1 MDWLQVSLPS
11 HDDRPTDN
19 DTPVDAACSAASDAI
34 SGTLLVVSKFVR
46 EVRESRSDFDRISTE
61 LHSLNGVLDLLGYDA
76 AFLSVPL
83 AGQTRTVLESCLAII
98 NELEGCVS
106 LLSRPDVPTAE
117 KRSRWLAS
125 RDHVDALRRTLGEY
139 KLVLGLAADLV
150 GITKSQANGGAEDNE
165 LATVTTQL
173 VELSSR
179 FRKMG
184 SQQSVALARLG
195 QYIDALRAEA
205 EPESRCMPARRNDP
219 SRRAHRT
226 SSMGGAPDSAIDVSY
241 DDMEKPTFRLG
252 QQAAPPALTSY
263 LIDSG
268 EEGKGNFVGELSEMP
283 RQAPSLPSRPSS
295 RMSSGSASRSTRGS
309 ITSEFHMSPVST
321 PMLSWPRTPRLSA
334 SSDAPQRPSRE
345 PYFTPATDLPDQTWG
360 RPSSTGSRTP
370 SIRSSAFSQVLDSVS
385 ENPRAE
391 VPSPAPPATPK
402 SDTAQPEHHSSSVR
416 RSGFNLTTT
425 FRGLGILRPSLKPV
439 DEGPG
444 QADAVFGVPLV
455 KSIQIAKGVAST
467 RHGTGDSSARA
478 TREYPLIVLRCV
490 YHIRD
495 CGLEEPHIF
504 GLAGDH
510 ARLAQLKE
518 VFNSAHTNY
527 GKDLDWTQFTVH
539 DAADLIRVFLSE
551 LPKPIISESVGKRW
565 FALSRQAT
573 AGGARLDKALDFWEE
588 AMMGIHGPS
597 RALFKLLINLW
608 GDIADAAG
616 ANMMTPERLAGR
628 LVQPLMH
635 ATAGRR
641 QTDYMLGLAFLIRKR
656 SEYNLVARG
665 AGRETN
671 TAL

>member
-1 MDWLQVSLPS
+1 MDWLQVSLLS
-11 HDDRPTDN
+11 HDDRPTN
-19 DTPVDAACSAASDAI
+19 NGSIDTPVDAACSAASDAI
-34 SGTLLVVSKFVR
+34 SGTLFVVSKFVR
-46 EVRESRSDFDRISTE
+46 EVRESRSDFDKISTE

-76 AFLSVPL
+76 AFLSVSL
-83 AGQTRTVLESCLAII
+83 AGHTRTVLESCLAII

-106 LLSRPDVPTAE
+106 DLLNRPDVPTAE

-165 LATVTTQL
+165 LATVTAQL

-205 EPESRCMPARRNDP
+205 EPESRCTPAQRNDP

-241 DDMEKPTFRLG
+241 DDMERPTFRLG
-252 QQAAPPALTSY
+252 KQAAPSALTSY

-283 RQAPSLPSRPSS
+283 RQPPSLSSRPSS

-309 ITSEFHMSPVST
+309 STAEVHMSPGST
-321 PMLSWPRTPRLSA
+321 PMSSWPRTPRLSA
-334 SSDAPQRPSRE
+334 SSSDAPQRPPRE
-345 PYFTPATDLPDQTWG
+345 PYFTPGTDLLDQTWG
-360 RPSSTGSRTP
+360 RPSSTGTRTP

-391 VPSPAPPATPK
+391 VPSPAPPATPN
-402 SDTAQPEHHSSSVR
+402 SDTAQPR

-425 FRGLGILRPSLKPV
+425 FRGLGLLRPSLKPV

-444 QADAVFGVPLV
+444 QADAVFGVPLA
-455 KSIQIAKGVAST
+455 KSIQVAKGVAST

-478 TREYPLIVLRCV
+478 TREYPLVVLRCV

-527 GKDLDWTQFTVH
+527 GKDVDWTRFTIH

-551 LPKPIISESVGKRW
+551 LPKPVISESVAKRW

-573 AGGARLDKALDFWEE
+573 SGGARLDKALDFWEE
-588 AMMGIHGPS
+588 AMMGIHGPG

-608 GDIADAAG
+608 GDIADAAD

-635 ATAGRR
+635 SAAGRR
-641 QTDYMLGLAFLIRKR
+641 QTDFMLGLAFLIRKR
-656 SEYNLVARG
+656 SEYNIVARG
-665 AGRETN
+665 AGRETHD
-671 TAL
+671 